1 MLNARNNSELKAV
14 AKTRYLEY
22 SGYKNKQI
30 KKKNFMNGVTGW
42 TFTMMPVII
51 MTVFVFSAFIIGL
64 TYLGISG
71 ALTPDG
77 SSFKPSSVSD
87 NWRKLMDNDLFPKA
101 IKNTLIFTGIMLGVV
116 ILTALV
122 FSSLLN
128 LSRPVGKK
136 VFTAIYFLPQLTSDV
151 AATIVFVNLFG
162 KSFDIYANPANA
174 FWIVVLAGMWI
185 HTASTLVTFN
195 TAFANIGKTEYEAA
209 SLDGANAWVKFWK
222 ITIPALAPILA
233 FQLIQSSIFGM
244 TAFGQSYIMISLDVA
259 GLSGHPEHVI
269 LWPVL
274 GFLKITG
281 SSHGVVANTGVG
293 LFVLSLLGCGVFVLS
308 MLANIIQP
316 VKGRK

>member
-1 MLNARNNSELKAV
+1 MLNMTNNSELKAV

-42 TFTMMPVII
+42 TFTLMPLII
-51 MTVFVFSAFIIGL
+51 ISVFVFMAFVIGL

-71 ALTPDG
+71 SLTADG
-77 SSFKPSSVSD
+77 SGFRTGTLEG
-87 NWRKLMDNDLFPKA
+87 NWEKLTKNELFPKA
-101 IKNTLIFTGIMLGVV
+101 IKHTLIFTGVMLGVV

-122 FSSLLN
+122 LSSLLN
-128 LSRPVGKK
+128 LSKPVGEK
-136 VFTAIYFLPQLTSDV
+136 VFKAIYFLPQLTSDI

-162 KSFDIYANPANA
+162 KSFDMYVHPENA
-174 FWIVVLAGMWI
+174 FWIIILAGMWI

-244 TAFGQSYIMISLDVA
+244 TAFGQSYIMISLNYAPADD
-259 GLSGHPEHVI
+259 VI
-269 LWPVL
+269 LWPVF
-274 GFLKITG
+274 GFLKVTG
-281 SSHGVVANTGVG
+281 SQSSNGVVPNVGVG
-293 LFVLSLLGCGVFVLS
+293 MFSLALLGAALFVLAMISNF
-308 MLANIIQP
+308 IQP
-316 VKGRK
+316 VKGKK

>member
-1 MLNARNNSELKAV
+1 MFNTRDNSELRAV

-42 TFTMMPVII
+42 TFSLMPLII
-51 MTVFVFSAFIIGL
+51 ISIFVFGAFVIGL
-64 TYLGISG
+64 TYLSIAGT
-71 ALTPDG
+71 LTPDG
-77 SSFKPSSVSD
+77 SGFKPGTING
-87 NWRKLMDNDLFPKA
+87 NWEKILKDPLFPKA
-101 IKNTLIFTGIMLGVV
+101 IKNTMIFTGVMLGVV
-116 ILTALV
+116 IITALV

-128 LSRPVGKK
+128 LSKPIGKK

-151 AATIVFVNLFG
+151 AATIVFINLFG
-162 KSFDIYANPANA
+162 NSFDIYLHPENA
-174 FWIVVLAGMWI
+174 FWIVILAGMWV

-233 FQLIQSSIFGM
+233 FQLIQSTIFGM
-244 TAFGQSYIMISLDVA
+244 TAFGQSYIMITLGYAPAKD
-259 GLSGHPEHVI
+259 VI

-274 GFLKITG
+274 GFLKIAGSRSSGVVQNTG
-281 SSHGVVANTGVG
+281 SGMFA
-293 LFVLSLLGCGVFVLS
+293 LAMLGAGVFVLS
-308 MLANIIQP
+308 MVANFIQP